1 MGRNIESKSFVSIWK
16 EVKSYTCTVNET
28 ETFEML
34 LLVMAGRGFRFS
46 KHEFIIL
53 STRGQ
58 MRSQKMNRC
67 SLHKKFFYKSVEE
80 KMKSVFRA
88 LKQIHDK
95 NELERNRL
103 LNGRDKIISRFNRIK
118 TFNSIWKELLKL
130 EITTDEIDS
139 YECLIFIMKDKKI
152 KIHDSELAAKFAI
165 LEILNSLN
173 KKKSIREKNS
183 IPFELDFIK
192 EELNNIYNLLTDN
205 IKYDKFQTIHSL

>member
-34 LLVMAGRGFRFS
+34 LLVMAGRGFKFS

-58 MRSQKMNRC
+58 MRSQKVNRC

-80 KMKSVFRA
+80 KMKTVFMA

-95 NELERNRL
+95 NELDRNRL
-103 LNGRDKIISRFNRIK
+103 LNGRDKIISRFHRIK
-118 TFNSIWKELLKL
+118 TFNSIWKELIEL

-139 YECLIFIMKDKKI
+139 YECLIFIMKDRKI
-152 KIHDSELAAKFAI
+152 KIPDSALAAMELTAF
-165 LEILNSLN
+165 NSL
-173 KKKSIREKNS
+173 KKKKLYRETKS
-183 IPFELDFIK
+183 IPFELDSIR

-205 IKYDKFQTIHSL
+205 IKYDKFQTIHTI

>member
-1 MGRNIESKSFVSIWK
+1 MGRNIESKSFASIWK
-16 EVKSYTCTVNET
+16 EVKSYTCTVNEM

-34 LLVMAGRGFRFS
+34 LLVMAGRGFKFS
-46 KHEFIIL
+46 KQEFIIL

-58 MRSQKMNRC
+58 MRSQKVNRC

-80 KMKSVFRA
+80 KMKTVFMA

-118 TFNSIWKELLKL
+118 TFNSIWKELIEL

-139 YECLIFIMKDKKI
+139 YECLIFIMKDRKI
-152 KIHDSELAAKFAI
+152 KIPDSALAAMELTAF
-165 LEILNSLN
+165 NSL
-173 KKKSIREKNS
+173 KKKKLYRETKS
-183 IPFELDFIK
+183 IPFELDSIR

-205 IKYDKFQTIHSL
+205 IKYDKFQTIHTI

>member
-1 MGRNIESKSFVSIWK
+1 MGRNIESKSFTSIWK

-34 LLVMAGRGFRFS
+34 LLVMKGRGFRFN
-46 KHEFIIL
+46 KHERVIFT
-53 STRGQ
+53 TRIQ
-58 MRSQKMNRC
+58 MRSQQINRC
-67 SLHKKFFYKSVEE
+67 ELHKKFSYKSVEE
-80 KMKSVFRA
+80 QIKSAFRS

-118 TFNSIWKELLKL
+118 TFNSIWKELIEL

-139 YECLIFIMKDKKI
+139 YECLIFIMKDRKI
-152 KIHDSELAAKFAI
+152 KIPDSALAAMELTAF
-165 LEILNSLN
+165 NSL
-173 KKKSIREKNS
+173 KKKKLYRETKS
-183 IPFELDFIK
+183 IPFELDSIK

-205 IKYDKFQTIHSL
+205 IKYDKFQTIHSI